1 MPVLWEVGIDDERY
15 SGVRRRKSKNE
26 WKADRTKDSDYQT
39 HPCIF
44 RAYSLAKRIL
54 ANLLGPYEVPS
65 SYQGGRFSS
74 SAPTT
79 FQVSGRMPSGW

>member
-54 ANLLGPYEVPS
+54 ANLL
-65 SYQGGRFSS
+65 
-74 SAPTT
+74 
-79 FQVSGRMPSGW
+79 